1 MRPTTAPVPV
11 MTKTPFGLELHAAGE
26 SSPRTP
32 MTPRG
37 GRLSHEVRG
46 GLFHRLAS
54 APLWCEARQEEA
66 ESAQMLAALGR
77 RASEASVIGTRTQV
91 LAALYVQER
100 WRQRQQQ
107 QHQQQC
113 TPATASG
120 DELLGDDALEVTVE
134 IHVDISLDLD
144 EEDDAGQPAPH
155 RSPAQ
160 AAPTLPPPP
169 QPPAQPAPAVVAA
182 SSDQAAVEKEMTV
195 ASRSVADVFAVVAG
209 FEDYPKWVS
218 GLQKVETLERDEAT
232 GRGSVVRF
240 TAGAMGLTI
249 QYTLQYTAYIGEGGS
264 QVLAWRSIAGGV
276 KSIEGSYHLSP
287 TDEGSSGAGPRPG
300 ATAEM
305 GAAAPAGTRVRYK
318 LNVDTGFKMPA
329 MLRRTATG
337 LIIGAALPD
346 LKRHLERG
354 GGVHS
359 TG

>member
-1 MRPTTAPVPV
+1 

-169 QPPAQPAPAVVAA
+169 Q
-182 SSDQAAVEKEMTV
+182 T
-195 ASRSVADVFAVVAG
+195 
-209 FEDYPKWVS
+209 
-218 GLQKVETLERDEAT
+218 
-232 GRGSVVRF
+232 
-240 TAGAMGLTI
+240 
-249 QYTLQYTAYIGEGGS
+249 
-264 QVLAWRSIAGGV
+264 
-276 KSIEGSYHLSP
+276 
-287 TDEGSSGAGPRPG
+287 PRTRPPG
-300 ATAEM
+300 ARRSRRCRPARRAGRRRRRARWTS
-305 GAAAPAGTRVRYK
+305 AAQRCW
-318 LNVDTGFKMPA
+318 
-329 MLRRTATG
+329 RRARPCSRTTWA
-337 LIIGAALPD
+337 
-346 LKRHLERG
+346 
-354 GGVHS
+354 
-359 TG
+359 